1 MSGEREELFGRSRV
15 PRRQNEGVFYL
26 DRHIL
31 FDTWHLPIGLLSH
44 SIHSSPL
51 VSTRVWFPIAN
62 WQSAITGTQISLS
75 LTLCP
80 FPKFLSPPQVLK
92 SRDLVFR
99 CELCKSQPRSS
110 NLGIWF
116 SGVSFV
122 SPSPGPQTS
131 GSGFQV

>member
-1 MSGEREELFGRSRV
+1 LWTGMSGEREELFDRSQV

-31 FDTWHLPIGLLSH
+31 FDTWHLTIGLLSH

-80 FPKFLSPPQVLK
+80 FSSSFPP
-92 SRDLVFR
+92 
-99 CELCKSQPRSS
+99 
-110 NLGIWF
+110 
-116 SGVSFV
+116 
-122 SPSPGPQTS
+122 PGPQIS
-131 GSGFQV
+131 GSGFQVWAL